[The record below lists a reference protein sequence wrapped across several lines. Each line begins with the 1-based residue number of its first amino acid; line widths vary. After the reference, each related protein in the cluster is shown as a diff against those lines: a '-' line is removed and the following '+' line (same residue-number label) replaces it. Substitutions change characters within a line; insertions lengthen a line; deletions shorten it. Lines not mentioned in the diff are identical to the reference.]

1 MATVGDR
8 FSFFRDLVL
17 FGIIVM
23 NDITAVKSSS
33 GNKSYN
39 CESHFGRSLYGD
51 GGGTLNEA
59 LTSFEERKE
68 ER

>member
-51 GGGTLNEA
+51 GGGGH
-59 LTSFEERKE
+59 
-68 ER
+68 